1 MTLEEI
7 EQLTAHCARAGIGEI
22 ELAQAG
28 FSLRLRIDAPVALDA
43 VTPVE
48 MPKSEAAFSGVR
60 APGVGVFR
68 VCHPATGLPVAES
81 GSAVRKN
88 QTVGVLEIGSYL
100 KAVIA
105 PADGVLGEPLAED
118 GAVVGYGAPLYAL
131 L

>member
-60 APGVGVFR
+60 APESR
-68 VCHPATGLPVAES
+68 VPESAIQPRGSRLP
-81 GSAVRKN
+81 N
-88 QTVGVLEIGSYL
+88 QAARCARTRLWGCLRLDHTSRR
-100 KAVIA
+100 
-105 PADGVLGEPLAED
+105 
-118 GAVVGYGAPLYAL
+118 
-131 L
+131 